1 MERIFAGIDIS
12 KDRLDVHL
20 RPLSKVFAVAN
31 DGKGME
37 ELADRLRALGV
48 SLAVVEATGGYEVT
62 VAAVLCAAGVPLAV
76 VNPRQIGDLKISRFI
91 SVPYDP
97 LVEGWT
103 QGWTTFE
110 RVLFSRSAALAANAA
125 RSAARV

>member
-12 KDRLDVHL
+12 KDRLDMHL
-20 RPLSKVFAVAN
+20 RPLSEVFAVAN

-76 VNPRQIGDLKISRFI
+76 VNPRQIRDFARATGKLAKTDALDAEA
-91 SVPYDP
+91 VDP
-97 LVEGWT
+97 CVG
-103 QGWTTFE
+103 
-110 RVLFSRSAALAANAA
+110 
-125 RSAARV
+125 